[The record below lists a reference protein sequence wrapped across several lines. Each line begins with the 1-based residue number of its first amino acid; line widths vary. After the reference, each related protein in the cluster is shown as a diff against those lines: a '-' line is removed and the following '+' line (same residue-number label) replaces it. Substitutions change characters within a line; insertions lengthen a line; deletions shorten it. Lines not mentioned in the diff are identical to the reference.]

1 MKKEQNWEIKDRNY
15 YLTNNYSP
23 LTYTLTS
30 KHSRRFPLLWFDSST
45 NTQRELR
52 YASNQ
57 NSPFID
63 EQKGMA
69 TLEHVIFKNGT
80 LFVPKENQSLQKL
93 LSIYHPLK
101 NGKYKELDVVEDA
114 NNDLDYLDAEFEAQS
129 SCRQLDVE
137 HAEAILRTEIGSKV
151 SEMSSNEI
159 KRDIVLFAKRNPYLF
174 LSLVNDENV
183 ELRNLAVKATEA
195 KIIKLSQ
202 DQRTFAWASNGKKL
216 MTVPFEE
223 NPYSAFAAFLKTDE
237 GVEVFKS
244 IEKKL
249 K

>member
-183 ELRNLAVKATEA
+183 ELRNFE
-195 KIIKLSQ
+195 IIY
-202 DQRTFAWASNGKKL
+202 RAHW
-216 MTVPFEE
+216 
-223 NPYSAFAAFLKTDE
+223 NPN
-237 GVEVFKS
+237 
-244 IEKKL
+244 
-249 K
+249 